1 MEPLSLHNAPQPYR
15 VAIKA
20 LETAIAHGEHA
31 RRRIEFADRGVSTM
45 RDGYIASQIPDL
57 HRQVW
62 GQGLGQGVVEQAL
75 RTQVD
80 FLLGNSMLL
89 RYGNRGPMELPD
101 LFPLDLPK
109 EGPKGNAWCLVAV
122 MDHGKCRP
130 FCSID

>member
-1 MEPLSLHNAPQPYR
+1 M
-15 VAIKA
+15 AIKA
-20 LETAIAHGEHA
+20 LKTAIARGEHA
-31 RRRIEFADRGVSTM
+31 RRRIEFADCGISTM
-45 RDGYIASQIPDL
+45 RDGYIALQIPDL

-62 GQGLGQGVVEQAL
+62 GQGLGHGVVEQAL

-109 EGPKGNAWCLVAV
+109 EGPKGNVWCLVAV
-122 MDHGKCRP
+122 MDHGKYIS
-130 FCSID
+130 FYIVQIS